1 MKNRST
7 IIIIAVAVLIT
18 LILFFRMSEMYKGEV
33 GPSMGPTPEK
43 EEEEDEVEE
52 DPEVKKKVEE
62 KGITQEDLD
71 ALVGLL

>member
-7 IIIIAVAVLIT
+7 IILIAVAVLIT
-18 LILFFRMSEMYKGEV
+18 LILFFRMSEMY
-33 GPSMGPTPEK
+33 GPSVGPTPEK

>member
-7 IIIIAVAVLIT
+7 IILVAIAVLIT
-18 LILFFRMSEMYKGEV
+18 LFLFFRMREMYKGEV
-33 GPSMGPTPEK
+33 GPSAGPTP
-43 EEEEDEVEE
+43 EEEDEVEE